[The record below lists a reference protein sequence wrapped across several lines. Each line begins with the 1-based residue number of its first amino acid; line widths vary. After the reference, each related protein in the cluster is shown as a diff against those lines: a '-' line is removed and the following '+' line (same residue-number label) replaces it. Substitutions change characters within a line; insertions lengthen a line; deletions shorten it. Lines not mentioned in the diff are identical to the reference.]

1 MRRAEGFIKQ
11 IIKST
16 ILWTMVYG
24 LWTTSLF
31 AQFTLK
37 SSLDTNQY
45 LIGDYIKLKIQ
56 ATYDSGYDARFPLF
70 EKSIQIDSLLT
81 IEPIDIIEQDSSL
94 NGKIIKKNITY
105 FFSAYDSGN
114 YTFPPVMVF
123 FFNRQNNAVDSLLT
137 EPISFRVETIA
148 ADTTQA
154 LKPIKEPLDL
164 PFIFAEIKNE
174 LIIGGLILL
183 LIAVIVYYLLTR
195 KKKPVVVEQVEVKR
209 PSHEIALEKLQALKA
224 QKLWQ
229 KGEEKAYHSALS
241 EIVREYLENR
251 FRIVALEATTDE
263 IVEKMRIF
271 SIPKE
276 QKIVLQE
283 MLELSDLVKFAK
295 VKPLPD
301 EHERS
306 FEIAYRFI
314 QATKYE
320 GES

>member
-1 MRRAEGFIKQ
+1 
-11 IIKST
+11 
-16 ILWTMVYG
+16 MVYC
-24 LWTTSLF
+24 LCTINLS

-37 SSLDTNQY
+37 SSLDTNTY
-45 LIGDYIKLKIQ
+45 LIGDYIKLKLQI
-56 ATYDSGYDARFPLF
+56 THDSSYEARFPLF

-81 IEPIDIIEQDSSL
+81 IEPIDTVEQDSSL
-94 NGKIIKKNITY
+94 NGKIVKKNITY

-114 YTFPPVMVF
+114 YIFPPVMVF
-123 FFNRQNNAVDSLLT
+123 FFNRQNNAVDSLIT
-137 EPISFRVETIA
+137 EPVSFRVETIA

-154 LKPIKEPLDL
+154 IKPIKDSLDL
-164 PFIFAEIKNE
+164 PFVFAEIKNE
-174 LIIGGLILL
+174 LIIGALVLL
-183 LIAVIVYYLLTR
+183 LIGVIVYYLLTR
-195 KKKPVVVEQVEVKR
+195 KKKPVAVQQVEIKR
-209 PSHEIALEKLQALKA
+209 PSHEIALEKLQTLKA

-283 MLELSDLVKFAK
+283 MLELADLVKFAK

-306 FEIAYRFI
+306 FEIAYNFI
-314 QATKYE
+314 LATKYE